1 MLFGLFWGDW
11 TVLVLIPA
19 MIFAFWAQINV
30 QTTFSRF
37 KQVRNR
43 RGLTAADVARRILDA
58 NGLNYVQIQ
67 RVSGE
72 LTDHYDPRAQ
82 VVRLSDSVYD
92 STSVAAIGVAA
103 HEVGHACQ
111 HAEDYVPL
119 RIRSAIIPMTR
130 IGSMLAM
137 PVFILGLL
145 FAQLS
150 LYGNMVGDVFMML
163 GILLFSLSTLF
174 QLVTLPTEFNA
185 SARALKTLE
194 SYGILDGDELV
205 GARSTLRAA
214 ALTYVAYNLLGAI
227 GIMAPLGRYL
237 KGRKTAIFGIALG
250 GLLLAVVALS
260 PLLKLDYDAIAKQIA
275 EIRLDTETVR
285 TGVEVQNRELQAR
298 IISEQ
303 AAAYIWDKADEMG
316 VALEVE
322 VETRDLGSGPYPWRA
337 TLTGT
342 CGGEKRTALTRYIEE
357 NLAIPEARQVWQCE

>member
-37 KQVRNR
+37 RQVRNR

-145 FAQLS
+145 LAQLS

-214 ALTYVAYNLLGAI
+214 ALTYVAALASSLASLLR
-227 GIMAPLGRYL
+227 LL
-237 KGRKTAIFGIALG
+237 LIFGG
-250 GLLLAVVALS
+250 S
-260 PLLKLDYDAIAKQIA
+260 
-275 EIRLDTETVR
+275 RSR
-285 TGVEVQNRELQAR
+285 
-298 IISEQ
+298 
-303 AAAYIWDKADEMG
+303 
-316 VALEVE
+316 
-322 VETRDLGSGPYPWRA
+322 RD
-337 TLTGT
+337 
-342 CGGEKRTALTRYIEE
+342 
-357 NLAIPEARQVWQCE
+357 

>member
-11 TVLVLIPA
+11 TLLVLIPA

-37 KQVRNR
+37 RQVRNR

-214 ALTYVAYNLLGAI
+214 ALTYVAALASSLASLLR
-227 GIMAPLGRYL
+227 LL
-237 KGRKTAIFGIALG
+237 LIFGG
-250 GLLLAVVALS
+250 S
-260 PLLKLDYDAIAKQIA
+260 
-275 EIRLDTETVR
+275 RSR
-285 TGVEVQNRELQAR
+285 
-298 IISEQ
+298 
-303 AAAYIWDKADEMG
+303 
-316 VALEVE
+316 
-322 VETRDLGSGPYPWRA
+322 RD
-337 TLTGT
+337 
-342 CGGEKRTALTRYIEE
+342 
-357 NLAIPEARQVWQCE
+357 

>member
-30 QTTFSRF
+30 QMTFSRF

-119 RIRSAIIPMTR
+119 RIRSAIIPITR

-214 ALTYVAYNLLGAI
+214 ALTYVAALASSLASLLR
-227 GIMAPLGRYL
+227 LL
-237 KGRKTAIFGIALG
+237 LIFGG
-250 GLLLAVVALS
+250 S
-260 PLLKLDYDAIAKQIA
+260 
-275 EIRLDTETVR
+275 RSR
-285 TGVEVQNRELQAR
+285 
-298 IISEQ
+298 
-303 AAAYIWDKADEMG
+303 
-316 VALEVE
+316 
-322 VETRDLGSGPYPWRA
+322 RD
-337 TLTGT
+337 
-342 CGGEKRTALTRYIEE
+342 
-357 NLAIPEARQVWQCE
+357 

>member
-30 QTTFSRF
+30 QMTFSRF

-205 GARSTLRAA
+205 GARGTLRAA
-214 ALTYVAYNLLGAI
+214 ALTYVAALASSLASLLR
-227 GIMAPLGRYL
+227 LL
-237 KGRKTAIFGIALG
+237 LIFG
-250 GLLLAVVALS
+250 
-260 PLLKLDYDAIAKQIA
+260 
-275 EIRLDTETVR
+275 
-285 TGVEVQNRELQAR
+285 
-298 IISEQ
+298 
-303 AAAYIWDKADEMG
+303 
-316 VALEVE
+316 
-322 VETRDLGSGPYPWRA
+322 GSRS
-337 TLTGT
+337 
-342 CGGEKRTALTRYIEE
+342 RR
-357 NLAIPEARQVWQCE
+357 N

>member
-92 STSVAAIGVAA
+92 STSIAAIGVAA

-214 ALTYVAYNLLGAI
+214 ALTYVAALASSLASLLR
-227 GIMAPLGRYL
+227 LL
-237 KGRKTAIFGIALG
+237 LIFGG
-250 GLLLAVVALS
+250 S
-260 PLLKLDYDAIAKQIA
+260 
-275 EIRLDTETVR
+275 RSR
-285 TGVEVQNRELQAR
+285 
-298 IISEQ
+298 
-303 AAAYIWDKADEMG
+303 
-316 VALEVE
+316 
-322 VETRDLGSGPYPWRA
+322 RD
-337 TLTGT
+337 
-342 CGGEKRTALTRYIEE
+342 
-357 NLAIPEARQVWQCE
+357 

>member
-92 STSVAAIGVAA
+92 STSVAALGVAA

-214 ALTYVAYNLLGAI
+214 ALTYVAALASSLASLLR
-227 GIMAPLGRYL
+227 LL
-237 KGRKTAIFGIALG
+237 LIFGG
-250 GLLLAVVALS
+250 S
-260 PLLKLDYDAIAKQIA
+260 
-275 EIRLDTETVR
+275 RSR
-285 TGVEVQNRELQAR
+285 
-298 IISEQ
+298 
-303 AAAYIWDKADEMG
+303 
-316 VALEVE
+316 
-322 VETRDLGSGPYPWRA
+322 RD
-337 TLTGT
+337 
-342 CGGEKRTALTRYIEE
+342 
-357 NLAIPEARQVWQCE
+357 

>member
-214 ALTYVAYNLLGAI
+214 ALTYVAVLASSLASLLR
-227 GIMAPLGRYL
+227 LL
-237 KGRKTAIFGIALG
+237 LIFGG
-250 GLLLAVVALS
+250 S
-260 PLLKLDYDAIAKQIA
+260 
-275 EIRLDTETVR
+275 RSR
-285 TGVEVQNRELQAR
+285 
-298 IISEQ
+298 
-303 AAAYIWDKADEMG
+303 
-316 VALEVE
+316 
-322 VETRDLGSGPYPWRA
+322 RD
-337 TLTGT
+337 
-342 CGGEKRTALTRYIEE
+342 
-357 NLAIPEARQVWQCE
+357 

>member
-30 QTTFSRF
+30 QMTFSRF

-163 GILLFSLSTLF
+163 GILLFFRRCSS
-174 QLVTLPTEFNA
+174 
-185 SARALKTLE
+185 
-194 SYGILDGDELV
+194 
-205 GARSTLRAA
+205 
-214 ALTYVAYNLLGAI
+214 
-227 GIMAPLGRYL
+227 
-237 KGRKTAIFGIALG
+237 
-250 GLLLAVVALS
+250 
-260 PLLKLDYDAIAKQIA
+260 
-275 EIRLDTETVR
+275 
-285 TGVEVQNRELQAR
+285 
-298 IISEQ
+298 
-303 AAAYIWDKADEMG
+303 W
-316 VALEVE
+316 
-322 VETRDLGSGPYPWRA
+322 
-337 TLTGT
+337 
-342 CGGEKRTALTRYIEE
+342 
-357 NLAIPEARQVWQCE
+357 

>member
-30 QTTFSRF
+30 QMTFSRF
-37 KQVRNR
+37 QQVRNR

-72 LTDHYDPRAQ
+72 LTDHYDPRTQ

-194 SYGILDGDELV
+194 SYAILDGDELV

-214 ALTYVAYNLLGAI
+214 ALTYVAALASSLASLLR
-227 GIMAPLGRYL
+227 LL
-237 KGRKTAIFGIALG
+237 LIFGG
-250 GLLLAVVALS
+250 S
-260 PLLKLDYDAIAKQIA
+260 
-275 EIRLDTETVR
+275 RSR
-285 TGVEVQNRELQAR
+285 
-298 IISEQ
+298 
-303 AAAYIWDKADEMG
+303 
-316 VALEVE
+316 
-322 VETRDLGSGPYPWRA
+322 RD
-337 TLTGT
+337 
-342 CGGEKRTALTRYIEE
+342 
-357 NLAIPEARQVWQCE
+357 

>member
-30 QTTFSRF
+30 QMTFSRF
-37 KQVRNR
+37 RQVRNR

-205 GARSTLRAA
+205 GARSTLRTA
-214 ALTYVAYNLLGAI
+214 ALTYVAALASSLASLLR
-227 GIMAPLGRYL
+227 LL
-237 KGRKTAIFGIALG
+237 LIFGG
-250 GLLLAVVALS
+250 S
-260 PLLKLDYDAIAKQIA
+260 
-275 EIRLDTETVR
+275 RSR
-285 TGVEVQNRELQAR
+285 
-298 IISEQ
+298 
-303 AAAYIWDKADEMG
+303 
-316 VALEVE
+316 
-322 VETRDLGSGPYPWRA
+322 RD
-337 TLTGT
+337 
-342 CGGEKRTALTRYIEE
+342 
-357 NLAIPEARQVWQCE
+357 

>member
-19 MIFAFWAQINV
+19 MFFAFWAQINV
-30 QTTFSRF
+30 QMTFSRF
-37 KQVRNR
+37 RQVRNR

-214 ALTYVAYNLLGAI
+214 ALTYVAALASSLASLLR
-227 GIMAPLGRYL
+227 LL
-237 KGRKTAIFGIALG
+237 LIFGG
-250 GLLLAVVALS
+250 S
-260 PLLKLDYDAIAKQIA
+260 
-275 EIRLDTETVR
+275 RSR
-285 TGVEVQNRELQAR
+285 
-298 IISEQ
+298 
-303 AAAYIWDKADEMG
+303 
-316 VALEVE
+316 
-322 VETRDLGSGPYPWRA
+322 RD
-337 TLTGT
+337 
-342 CGGEKRTALTRYIEE
+342 
-357 NLAIPEARQVWQCE
+357 